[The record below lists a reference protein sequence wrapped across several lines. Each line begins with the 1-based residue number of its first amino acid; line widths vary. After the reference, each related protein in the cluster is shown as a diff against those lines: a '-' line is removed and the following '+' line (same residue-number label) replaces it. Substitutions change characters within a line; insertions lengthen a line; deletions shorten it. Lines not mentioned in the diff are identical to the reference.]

1 MKIALD
7 IVQQM
12 ELQKLWGMQIF
23 QGAWLEGG
31 VKDMAV
37 WQIELLMLGLGEVI
51 VQLAEIL
58 GVEG

>member
-1 MKIALD
+1 
-7 IVQQM
+7 
-12 ELQKLWGMQIF
+12 MQIF

-51 VQLAEIL
+51 VQLAEML